1 MQRRLHESLGLACA
15 LKYAARMIFPMQIN
29 QLDPKQADKFSSTH
43 AIHYGLSDG
52 RQMVLLSGIVSVDLK
67 SPGWSNEDTASR
79 WFIQNLSLHIALP
92 ANLLGDGQS
101 FKLLEAVPF
110 LSINAMA
117 GFSNVGWAVNS
128 FHLVMEDAAVDSIQL
143 KAELGV
149 LSSGEILH
157 RLGYHISVIG
167 ERIG

>member
-1 MQRRLHESLGLACA
+1 MQRRLHESLGLAWA
-15 LKYAARMIFPMQIN
+15 LKYVARMIFPMQIN

-52 RQMVLLSGIVSVDLK
+52 RQMVLLSGIVSADLK
-67 SPGWSNEDTASR
+67 SPGWSNEDAASR
-79 WFIQNLSLHIALP
+79 WFIQNISLHIALP
-92 ANLLGDGQS
+92 ANLMGDGQS

-149 LSSGEILH
+149 LSSGETLH
-157 RLGYHISVIG
+157 RLGYHINVIG
-167 ERIG
+167 EQIG

>member
-1 MQRRLHESLGLACA
+1 
-15 LKYAARMIFPMQIN
+15 MQIN
-29 QLDPKQADKFSSTH
+29 QLDPKQADQFSSAH
-43 AIHYGLSDG
+43 ATCYGLSDG
-52 RQMVLLSGIVSVDLK
+52 RQMVLLSGIVNVDLK
-67 SPGWSNEDTASR
+67 SPGWSNENAASR
-79 WFIQNLSLHIALP
+79 WFIQNLSLNIALP
-92 ANLLGDGQS
+92 ANLLGDGQG
-101 FKLLEAVPF
+101 FRLLEAVPF

-128 FHLVMEDAAVDSIQL
+128 FDLVMEDAAVDSIQL

-157 RLGYHISVIG
+157 RVGYHISVIG

>member
-1 MQRRLHESLGLACA
+1 
-15 LKYAARMIFPMQIN
+15 MQIN
-29 QLDPKQADKFSSTH
+29 QLDPKQADQFSSAH
-43 AIHYGLSDG
+43 ATCYGLSDG

-67 SPGWSNEDTASR
+67 SPGWSNENVASR
-79 WFIQNLSLHIALP
+79 WFIQNLSLNVALP
-92 ANLLGDGQS
+92 ANLLGGGQS
-101 FKLLEAVPF
+101 FRLLEAVPF
-110 LSINAMA
+110 LGINAMA

-128 FHLVMEDAAVDSIQL
+128 FHLVKEDAAVDSIQL

-167 ERIG
+167 EQIG

>member
-1 MQRRLHESLGLACA
+1 
-15 LKYAARMIFPMQIN
+15 MQIN
-29 QLDPKQADKFSSTH
+29 QLDPKQADQFSSAH
-43 AIHYGLSDG
+43 ATCYGLSDG
-52 RQMVLLSGIVSVDLK
+52 RQMVLLSGIVNVDLK
-67 SPGWSNEDTASR
+67 SPGWSNENAASR
-79 WFIQNLSLHIALP
+79 WFIQNLSLNIALP

-101 FKLLEAVPF
+101 FRLLEAVPF

-128 FHLVMEDAAVDSIQL
+128 FHLAMEDAAVDSIQL

>member
-1 MQRRLHESLGLACA
+1 
-15 LKYAARMIFPMQIN
+15 MQIN
-29 QLDPKQADKFSSTH
+29 QLDPKQADQFSSAH
-43 AIHYGLSDG
+43 ATCYGLSDC

-67 SPGWSNEDTASR
+67 SPGWYNENVASR
-79 WFIQNLSLHIALP
+79 WFIQNLSLNVALP
-92 ANLLGDGQS
+92 ANLLGGGQS
-101 FKLLEAVPF
+101 FRLIEAVPF
-110 LSINAMA
+110 LGINAMA

>member
-1 MQRRLHESLGLACA
+1 
-15 LKYAARMIFPMQIN
+15 MQIN
-29 QLDPKQADKFSSTH
+29 QLDPKQADQFSSSH
-43 AIHYGLSDG
+43 ATCYGLSDG
-52 RQMVLLSGIVSVDLK
+52 RQMVLLSGIVNVDLK
-67 SPGWSNEDTASR
+67 SPGWSNENTASR
-79 WFIQNLSLHIALP
+79 WFIQNLSLNIALP

-101 FKLLEAVPF
+101 FRLLEAVPF

-128 FHLVMEDAAVDSIQL
+128 FHLAMEDAAVDSIQL

>member
-1 MQRRLHESLGLACA
+1 
-15 LKYAARMIFPMQIN
+15 MQIN
-29 QLDPKQADKFSSTH
+29 QLDPKQADQFSSAH
-43 AIHYGLSDG
+43 ATCYGLSDG
-52 RQMVLLSGIVSVDLK
+52 RQMVLLSGIVNVDLK
-67 SPGWSNEDTASR
+67 SPGWSNENAASR
-79 WFIQNLSLHIALP
+79 WFIQNLSLNIALP

-101 FKLLEAVPF
+101 FRLLEAVPF
-110 LSINAMA
+110 LSVNAMA

-128 FHLVMEDAAVDSIQL
+128 FHLAMEDAAVDSIQL

>member
-1 MQRRLHESLGLACA
+1 
-15 LKYAARMIFPMQIN
+15 MQIN
-29 QLDPKQADKFSSTH
+29 QLDPKQADQFSSAH
-43 AIHYGLSDG
+43 ATCYGLSDG
-52 RQMVLLSGIVSVDLK
+52 RQMVLLSGIVNVDLK
-67 SPGWSNEDTASR
+67 SPGWSNENAASR
-79 WFIQNLSLHIALP
+79 WFIQNLSLNIALP

-101 FKLLEAVPF
+101 FRLLEAVPF

-128 FHLVMEDAAVDSIQL
+128 FDLVMEDAAVDSIQL